1 MENLPVVA
9 AILTAS
15 YRLSGPGKELQFQDP
30 RDSVIDDYKKFLEK
44 LRAAHQNFAGAS
56 AND

>member
-15 YRLSGPGKELQFQDP
+15 YRLSGPEKELQFQDP
-30 RDSVIDDYKKFLEK
+30 RDSVIDDYKKFLAK
-44 LRAAHQNFAGAS
+44 LRAVHQNFAEKP
-56 AND
+56 